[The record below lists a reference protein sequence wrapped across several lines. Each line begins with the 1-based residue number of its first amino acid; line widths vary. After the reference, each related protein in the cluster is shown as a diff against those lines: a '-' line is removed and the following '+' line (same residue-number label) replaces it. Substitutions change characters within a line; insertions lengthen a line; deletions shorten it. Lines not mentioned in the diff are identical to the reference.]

1 MPGSVSKYASILFS
15 IIVHSAIFILF
26 YFAAHNYNPN
36 ANGLIEFNLFEESGS
51 GNGGGTPA
59 VQEKPE
65 ETINTSEKRT
75 EEKMKP
81 MPKPIASQKESQAS
95 GNQSG
100 ETKGTG
106 TGNGPGTGS
115 GVGKS
120 GISLGVPLFSKP
132 KEEIYL
138 VAVDEM
144 PEPLGGIDAINSKV
158 IYPSQAKQK
167 GITGTVFVLAFI
179 DEHGVVRKT
188 MLTKGIGYGCDEAA
202 MSAVSRT
209 RFRPG
214 KQNGVP
220 EKVQMQIPVSIR

>member
-1 MPGSVSKYASILFS
+1 MSGYISKYASLLVS

-26 YFAAHNYNPN
+26 YIAALNYNQN
-36 ANGLIEFNLFEESGS
+36 TNGLIEFNLFEEA
-51 GNGGGTPA
+51 GGGNSGGI
-59 VQEKPE
+59 QESKVEPE
-65 ETINTSEKRT
+65 EKINNAEKKT
-75 EEKMKP
+75 EEKIKP
-81 MPKPIASQKESQAS
+81 VQKPNTEQKENPLT
-95 GNQSG
+95 GNQKG

-106 TGNGPGTGS
+106 TGRATGGS

-132 KEEIYL
+132 KEDVYF

-144 PEPLGGIDAINSKV
+144 PEPLGGFDEINSKV
-158 IYPSQAKQK
+158 IVPSQAKQK

-179 DEHGVVRKT
+179 DEYGVVRKT

-214 KQNGVP
+214 KQNGVA

>member
-1 MPGSVSKYASILFS
+1 MPGYVSKYASLLFS

-26 YFAAHNYNPN
+26 YIAARNYNPN
-36 ANGLIEFNLFEESGS
+36 ANGLIEFNLFEESGG
-51 GNGGGTPA
+51 GNGGGSST
-59 VQEKPE
+59 VKEEPE
-65 ETINTSEKRT
+65 EKINTNEKKT
-75 EEKMKP
+75 EEKSKP
-81 MPKPIASQKESQAS
+81 LPKPSPLQKETSVNV
-95 GNQSG
+95 NQTG

-106 TGNGPGTGS
+106 TGTGTGS
-115 GVGKS
+115 GIGKS

-144 PEPLGGIDAINSKV
+144 PEPLGGFDEINSKV
-158 IYPSQAKQK
+158 VVPEQAKQK
-167 GITGTVFVLAFI
+167 QITGTVFVLAFI
-179 DEHGVVRKT
+179 DQYGVVRKT
-188 MLTKGIGYGCDEAA
+188 MLTKGIGYGCDGAA